1 MTNGQAATLSGG
13 RQRTATTPTAADFLR
28 GARGPLSVT
37 FVRRL
42 DVPFETAVDRF
53 DQWWRVGS
61 RGEVIDVAGSRL
73 VGPPKRGDGGGE
85 RRVGVLLGRRS
96 LHAPLRMDLQIV
108 RWSASFGTTIEL
120 LPLRRLHPGQ
130 GYFRDGHL
138 LLDRVT
144 AAVST

>member
-1 MTNGQAATLSGG
+1 MSNGQVVTLSGG
-13 RQRTATTPTAADFLR
+13 HQRTAQTTTADFLR

-53 DQWWRVGS
+53 DQWWRAAS

-73 VGPPKRGDGGGE
+73 VGPPKRGDGGDE
-85 RRVGVLLGRRS
+85 RRIGVLLGRGS
-96 LHAPLRMDLQIV
+96 LHSPLRMDLRIV